1 MKRLSDFVMKAEE
14 VAIFVLLL
22 GMVASSFAQV
32 VFRLIIDHPLAWSEE
47 LSRYLFVWLSFVG
60 GALAVAE
67 GSHFK
72 MDLLAALIKDQR
84 KKIII
89 NIIVSVLILIF
100 SVVLIIYGAKL
111 VAMVRTQKSP
121 ALRIS
126 MSIPYLALP
135 LNGLLSTF
143 HVICALADD
152 IKQLRNPTKIVP
164 VKVEDN

>member
-1 MKRLSDFVMKAEE
+1 MKAEE
-14 VAIFVLLL
+14 IAIFILLL

-32 VFRLIIDHPLAWSEE
+32 VFRLVLDHPLAWSEE

-89 NIIVSVLILIF
+89 DIIVSIAILIF
-100 SVVLIIYGAKL
+100 SSVFLFAQGVEEIQSDETVVKVTGVTVDSQGVAVAADQLYGL
-111 VAMVRTQKSP
+111 LQKC
-121 ALRIS
+121 LRIVEEIS
-126 MSIPYLALP
+126 TPSALSAAMYLMLC
-135 LNGLLSTF
+135 SS
-143 HVICALADD
+143 VIG
-152 IKQLRNPTKIVP
+152 
-164 VKVEDN
+164 

>member
-1 MKRLSDFVMKAEE
+1 MKKLSDFVMKAEE
-14 VAIFVLLL
+14 IAIFILLL

-32 VFRLIIDHPLAWSEE
+32 VFRLVLDHPLAWSEE

-89 NIIVSVLILIF
+89 DIIVSIAILIF
-100 SVVLIIYGAKL
+100 SLVLIIYGAKL
-111 VAMVRTQKSP
+111 VTMVQTQKSP
-121 ALRIS
+121 ALRVS

-135 LNGLLSTF
+135 LNGVLSSF
-143 HVICALADD
+143 HVICSIVED
-152 IKQLRNPTKIVP
+152 IKRFRN
-164 VKVEDN
+164 KVQTACNRWLI